1 MVCLAAATRVAA
13 RRTRAVAKHHDL
25 TTRIIAGYT
34 PEARSIYEAE
44 TLPSQEV
51 EVSCVQR
58 YIAPA
63 YGVVATKA
71 EIESPPSAPVTVSTP
86 ATPSSSHSA
95 AGGGA
100 QTDRARAQSVP
111 KRRSTALTAG
121 VAKYSASVLRLM

>member
-13 RRTRAVAKHHDL
+13 RRTRAVANHHDL
-25 TTRIIAGYT
+25 TTCIIAGYT

-63 YGVVATKA
+63 DGVVATKA
-71 EIESPPSAPVTVSTP
+71 EIESPLTEGRTAASGCQRTAPWIVLC
-86 ATPSSSHSA
+86 
-95 AGGGA
+95 
-100 QTDRARAQSVP
+100 DRRLSWPQI
-111 KRRSTALTAG
+111 
-121 VAKYSASVLRLM
+121 VAES